1 MKTIIKG
8 IILLLLL
15 AGVIFLAY
23 KFDLFPKRTLKID
36 KTVNVVDEVQKI
48 GEFST
53 ACYYEEVVVK
63 NTKSSEINNSYWG
76 SLVKADFQDQL
87 VVIARGKVKAGF
99 DLTKLGKDDL
109 VVRHDT
115 ISVNLPPVE
124 VFDVIVNPSD
134 YEVYVEDGTWSHD
147 EVAQL
152 TASGKD
158 QILQDAKNFNILQ
171 KAEENGLVKLKELF
185 VALGFNE
192 VILNVQKVK

>member
-63 NTKSSEINNSYWG
+63 NTKSSEINNSYLG

-109 VVRHDT
+109 IVRHDT

-158 QILQDAKNFNILQ
+158 
-171 KAEENGLVKLKELF
+171 
-185 VALGFNE
+185 
-192 VILNVQKVK
+192 

>member
-63 NTKSSEINNSYWG
+63 NTKSSEINNSYLG

-134 YEVYVEDGTWSHD
+134 YEVYVEAGTWSHD

>member
-63 NTKSSEINNSYWG
+63 NTKSSEVNNSYLG

>member
-1 MKTIIKG
+1 M
-8 IILLLLL
+8 LLLL

-63 NTKSSEINNSYWG
+63 NTKSSEINNSYLG

>member
-1 MKTIIKG
+1 M
-8 IILLLLL
+8 
-15 AGVIFLAY
+15 
-23 KFDLFPKRTLKID
+23 
-36 KTVNVVDEVQKI
+36 QKI

-63 NTKSSEINNSYWG
+63 NTKSSEINNSYLG

>member
-53 ACYYEEVVVK
+53 VCYYEEVVVK
-63 NTKSSEINNSYWG
+63 NTKSSEINNSYLG

-87 VVIARGKVKAGF
+87 VVIARGKVKVGF

>member
-63 NTKSSEINNSYWG
+63 NTKSSEINNSYLG

-152 TASGKD
+152 TDSGKD

>member
-53 ACYYEEVVVK
+53 VCYYEEVVVK
-63 NTKSSEINNSYWG
+63 NTKSSEINNSYLG

>member
-63 NTKSSEINNSYWG
+63 NTKSSEINNSYLG

>member
-63 NTKSSEINNSYWG
+63 NAKSSEINNSYLG

>member
-63 NTKSSEINNSYWG
+63 NTKSSEINNSYLG

-109 VVRHDT
+109 IVRHDT

-147 EVAQL
+147 EMAQL

>member
-63 NTKSSEINNSYWG
+63 NTKSSEINNSYLG

-109 VVRHDT
+109 IVRHDT

>member
-63 NTKSSEINNSYWG
+63 NTKSSEINNSYLG

-152 TASGKD
+152 TASGRD

>member
-48 GEFST
+48 GGFST

-63 NTKSSEINNSYWG
+63 NTKSSEINNSYLG

>member
-23 KFDLFPKRTLKID
+23 KFDLFPKRTVKID

-63 NTKSSEINNSYWG
+63 NTKSSEINNSYLG

>member
-1 MKTIIKG
+1 M
-8 IILLLLL
+8 LLLL

-53 ACYYEEVVVK
+53 VCYYEEVVVK
-63 NTKSSEINNSYWG
+63 NTKSSEINNSYLG